1 MHTYTHKHTHKYT
14 RPHTFRCLVLWPTT
28 APNTHTH
35 THTHR
40 YAHIRTQTT
49 THVHTPTC
57 LQVPGVE
64 AYYGAKD
71 IPGSNWIGPVVQDE
85 EVFASEFVTC
95 VGQVC
100 VCVIGVRRMA
110 RSVAALPLSLSP
122 VWGRCVCV
130 IGVRRMARSVAAL
143 PLSLSPV

>member
-1 MHTYTHKHTHKYT
+1 M
-14 RPHTFRCLVLWPTT
+14 
-28 APNTHTH
+28 
-35 THTHR
+35 
-40 YAHIRTQTT
+40 
-49 THVHTPTC
+49 
-57 LQVPGVE
+57 PGVE

-110 RSVAALPLSLSP
+110 RSVAGVASES
-122 VWGRCVCV
+122 VTCV
-130 IGVRRMARSVAAL
+130 GQVRVCHRG
-143 PLSLSPV
+143 